1 MEKYITDERTE
12 LRYELVGDYYY
23 LIAVD
28 DDPEVHIGAWGQRH
42 YEYLR
47 QNKRVFLSGLQLVG
61 KVYEY
66 LADIDRQAENMFAR
80 LVNQMAEREGVTEK
94 LKAEDQMEWVAR
106 MNNIRCRATEILNRD
121 IIYS

>member
-12 LRYELVGDYYY
+12 LRYELVGDYC
-23 LIAVD
+23 LIAMD
-28 DDPEVHIGAWGQRH
+28 DDPEVHIGAQGQRY

-94 LKAEDQMEWVAR
+94 LKAEDQMEWVVR
-106 MNNIRCRATEILNRD
+106 MNNIRCRATEIVNRD